1 METYLPNFTVPRK
14 IKKVYAMKYSEPRT
28 KTILFL
34 FTLAIFLLTHL
45 KTPAFIRREYTLQE
59 ILDACANVVFGTVK
73 SVDEKKLHVVIQVE
87 QNAKGKSEYKQIKID
102 ATLGMEPEIQ
112 NAPAAFIQMMKPGL
126 PVVFFYNSIGKRLVS
141 LGYVA
146 GQWFQ
151 AFAIDEPN
159 KDNILWRYTHTEI
172 YMYRT
177 FCGSVEFLKNVIVD
191 TLAGKTVAP
200 VEVNILVLAGNSFDA
215 EFPALSKLNRMGNYV
230 TLKYERTNV
239 RDLPDLE
246 KFQIL
251 WVGQSEIKKCN
262 EYFFNPGIE
271 DKIKNFVKNGG
282 VVIVSGQDSDAENPC
297 PTGWIP
303 EPLLG
308 VESKRNSE
316 LLRELPEQS
325 KQNSDFQITSAGFNL
340 FKAPNPVKKE
350 RICLGDTWTQ
360 WGGKYEILATTDDG
374 KNIVIATLEYGK
386 GMYIVTSLR
395 NETEKEVKINT
406 NIMENLIHYAV
417 RWTLQENQSD
427 ETTGQPN

>member
-1 METYLPNFTVPRK
+1 
-14 IKKVYAMKYSEPRT
+14 MKYIAPRF

-34 FTLAIFLLTHL
+34 CTLAIFLLTHL

-73 SVDEKKLHVVIQVE
+73 TVDDKKLQVVIQVE

-126 PVVFFYNSIGKRLVS
+126 PIVFFYNSIGKRLVS

-151 AFAIDEPN
+151 AFALDEPN
-159 KDNILWRYTHTEI
+159 KDNILWRYTHIQI

-177 FCGSVEFLKNVIVD
+177 FCGSVESLKNVIVD

-200 VEVNILVLAGNSFDA
+200 VEVKILVLTGNSFDA

-230 TLKYERTNV
+230 TLKYEQTKGRN
-239 RDLPDLE
+239 LPNLG

-271 DKIKNFVKNGG
+271 DKIKNFVQNGG

-308 VESKRNSE
+308 VERNSEFGIRNSE
-316 LLRELPEQS
+316 LLREPSERSEAENQQMHQLEAERS
-325 KQNSDFQITSAGFNL
+325 EQNSDFQIASVGLNL
-340 FKAPNPVKKE
+340 FKAPNLVKKE
-350 RICLGDTWTQ
+350 RIYLGDTWTK
-360 WGGKYEILATTDDG
+360 WSEKYEILAMTDDG
-374 KNIVIATLEYGK
+374 KNIVIAKLEYGK

-395 NETEKEVKINT
+395 NETEEDVKINT

-417 RWTLQENQSD
+417 RWILTSK
-427 ETTGQPN
+427 T